1 MLYRSI
7 YIGNSARLHLRNGQ
21 MKIICPETNGEK
33 GSIPIED
40 MGLLMLDHPQ
50 ISVSHQL
57 IQQLMASNVVMVSCD
72 ERHLPQGMMLPLS
85 GNSTYSQRVKEQLD
99 ASEPL
104 KKQLWKQTV
113 ECKIINQIAV
123 LKHFE
128 KYYEPM
134 YEYLRNVKSGD
145 TTNMEGIAA
154 QHYWKYLIS
163 SDFLRERFGET
174 PNHLLNFG
182 YAVLR
187 SIVAR
192 ALVDSG
198 LLPVLGIFHKN
209 KYNPYCLADDVM
221 EPYRP
226 FVDLLVMQ
234 WYQRFPENT
243 ELDTESKK
251 HLLQVA
257 TMDVKEGKQKRPLLV
272 AVRNTTSSL
281 YKCYSGEK
289 RLISYPELI

>member
-7 YIGNSARLHLRNGQ
+7 YIGNSARLHLCNGQ

-134 YEYLRNVKSGD
+134 YEYLKNVKSGD

-272 AVRNTTSSL
+272 AVRNTASSL